1 MSLTMTETIIG
12 TALLH
17 LLFVF
22 IITDDTQQSSTPEKA
37 KPEEKDS
44 SSKWF
49 IWSIREHSSI
59 DRLVLHILY
68 IGPNVAY
75 EVMTKNTSLIKSLG
89 IDLYFL
95 ADKLLENKIINQRER
110 KEVTDEHSG
119 RTTDQRMD
127 KLLNI
132 LITSISM
139 NEKDF
144 STFIEIL
151 KDEDTSRS
159 VGLAKILTDDYK
171 EKSK

>member
-1 MSLTMTETIIG
+1 M
-12 TALLH
+12 
-17 LLFVF
+17 VC
-22 IITDDTQQSSTPEKA
+22 
-37 KPEEKDS
+37 
-44 SSKWF
+44 
-49 IWSIREHSSI
+49 IRDHSSI

-68 IGPNVAY
+68 ILLIGPNAAY
-75 EVMTKNTSLIKSLG
+75 EVMTENISLIKSLG

-151 KDEDTSRS
+151 KDEGTSRS

>member
-1 MSLTMTETIIG
+1 MTENI
-12 TALLH
+12 
-17 LLFVF
+17 
-22 IITDDTQQSSTPEKA
+22 SS
-37 KPEEKDS
+37 
-44 SSKWF
+44 
-49 IWSIREHSSI
+49 
-59 DRLVLHILY
+59 
-68 IGPNVAY
+68 
-75 EVMTKNTSLIKSLG
+75 IKSLG

-95 ADKLLENKIINQRER
+95 ADKLLENKILNQREK
-110 KEVTDEHSG
+110 KEITDEHSG